1 MKTKFKLQGL
11 LFIALLYT
19 SLICL
24 NWYTNLNE
32 TREYV
37 VENKDYKLSPT
48 EVKTYIKKPH
58 HLKDYYI
65 LKKAVYEGKNS
76 LIPFIVDKKLI
87 KLYEPVIVSE

>member
-11 LFIALLYT
+11 LFITLLYI

-32 TREYV
+32 KREYI
-37 VENKDYKLSPT
+37 VENKDYKLSQT
-48 EVKTYIKKPH
+48 EIEKYIIRPNP
-58 HLKDYYI
+58 LKNYYI

-76 LIPFIVDKKLI
+76 LIPFVVDKKLI
-87 KLYEPVIVSE
+87 KLYEPIIVSE